1 MQILRHYPFSI
12 LTVLA
17 IWYLSFFTPPH
28 TQLEEINNFD
38 KLVHVCMYGGLS
50 SIIWIEY
57 LIQHK
62 QIKSF
67 PLIMRSILFPI
78 LMSGCIEI
86 LQSCCTDNRSGI
98 GLILLPTAQEYAW
111 LHWQGTTFIARSSRK
126 NITTGLLTP
135 SHKKTKRRVLSQQP
149 ASIKYI
155 ILKIES
161 YRFYLKSFKS
171 SCNLWRVK

>member
-1 MQILRHYPFSI
+1 MKP
-12 LTVLA
+12 
-17 IWYLSFFTPPH
+17 
-28 TQLEEINNFD
+28 
-38 KLVHVCMYGGLS
+38 
-50 SIIWIEY
+50 
-57 LIQHK
+57 
-62 QIKSF
+62 
-67 PLIMRSILFPI
+67 
-78 LMSGCIEI
+78 SGFYV
-86 LQSCCTDNRSGI
+86 D
-98 GLILLPTAQEYAW
+98 P
-111 LHWQGTTFIARSSRK
+111 K

>member
-1 MQILRHYPFSI
+1 M
-12 LTVLA
+12 
-17 IWYLSFFTPPH
+17 
-28 TQLEEINNFD
+28 
-38 KLVHVCMYGGLS
+38 G
-50 SIIWIEY
+50 
-57 LIQHK
+57 
-62 QIKSF
+62 
-67 PLIMRSILFPI
+67 SILFPI

-86 LQSCCTDNRSGI
+86 LQSCCTDNRSGDWI
-98 GLILLPTAQEYAW
+98 D
-111 LHWQGTTFIARSSRK
+111 FIANCTGVCLASLAGHYIYRPFIQK
-126 NITTGLLTP
+126 NITAGLLTP